1 MHGYMDEINKLTK
14 NNSKYLSGGGTNV
27 EMDGVQACAYAR
39 IRYTTGDDY
48 KRTERQRTVLTA
60 MVQKAQKANLTTINS
75 LIDELFGDIKTSFSN
90 TELIS
95 LAAKV
100 FNYSLGETIGFPF
113 EKNTTTLGNKGSVV
127 VPCDLESNVKQ
138 LHVFLYDDNEYAPT
152 DTVKNNSAQIVNDTG
167 FSSGR
172 RILMKADLII
182 PTYRPDDTFCLLLQ
196 KLQEQTFV
204 VHRVIILNT
213 EEKLWKEAVEKY
225 PIEQSLCGLP
235 CEYTLYHISKE
246 MFDHGGTRMCGV
258 KHSDADIVIFMT
270 QDAVPADK
278 NLVANLVKGLEEKD
292 TAVCYARQLPNENC
306 RIVERYTRS
315 FNYPDESRKKG
326 KADIEEMG
334 IKTFFCSDVCA
345 AYREDTVF
353 INLADS
359 NHRLF
364 LMKICFLPQK
374 RVFAGYYV
382 KYEAE
387 AKVIHSHNYTVRQQF
402 HRNFDLAV
410 SQTMHPEIFEQISS
424 EAEGMKLVKSTM
436 KYLCSIGKPYL
447 IFELGIQCVGKY
459 AGYRLGKRYKKLSRK
474 QILKCTMSPEYWKR
488 LWNQEVSDGNR

>member
-1 MHGYMDEINKLTK
+1 
-14 NNSKYLSGGGTNV
+14 
-27 EMDGVQACAYAR
+27 
-39 IRYTTGDDY
+39 
-48 KRTERQRTVLTA
+48 
-60 MVQKAQKANLTTINS
+60 
-75 LIDELFGDIKTSFSN
+75 
-90 TELIS
+90 
-95 LAAKV
+95 
-100 FNYSLGETIGFPF
+100 
-113 EKNTTTLGNKGSVV
+113 
-127 VPCDLESNVKQ
+127 
-138 LHVFLYDDNEYAPT
+138 
-152 DTVKNNSAQIVNDTG
+152 
-167 FSSGR
+167 
-172 RILMKADLII
+172 MKADLII

-306 RIVERYTRS
+306 SIVERYTRS

-326 KADIEEMG
+326 KKWGSRRFSVPMYVRLTEWI
-334 IKTFFCSDVCA
+334 C
-345 AYREDTVF
+345 F

-374 RVFAGYYV
+374 
-382 KYEAE
+382 
-387 AKVIHSHNYTVRQQF
+387 QF
-402 HRNFDLAV
+402 LRDI
-410 SQTMHPEIFEQISS
+410 M
-424 EAEGMKLVKSTM
+424 
-436 KYLCSIGKPYL
+436 
-447 IFELGIQCVGKY
+447 
-459 AGYRLGKRYKKLSRK
+459 
-474 QILKCTMSPEYWKR
+474 
-488 LWNQEVSDGNR
+488 

>member
-1 MHGYMDEINKLTK
+1 
-14 NNSKYLSGGGTNV
+14 
-27 EMDGVQACAYAR
+27 
-39 IRYTTGDDY
+39 
-48 KRTERQRTVLTA
+48 
-60 MVQKAQKANLTTINS
+60 
-75 LIDELFGDIKTSFSN
+75 
-90 TELIS
+90 
-95 LAAKV
+95 
-100 FNYSLGETIGFPF
+100 
-113 EKNTTTLGNKGSVV
+113 
-127 VPCDLESNVKQ
+127 
-138 LHVFLYDDNEYAPT
+138 
-152 DTVKNNSAQIVNDTG
+152 
-167 FSSGR
+167 
-172 RILMKADLII
+172 MKADLII

-345 AYREDTVF
+345 AYRVDLFHKLGGFESPVIFNEDMF
-353 INLADS
+353 FAA
-359 NHRLF
+359 
-364 LMKICFLPQK
+364 KA
-374 RVFAGYYV
+374 VFAGYYV

-387 AKVIHSHNYTVRQQF
+387 AKVIHSHNYTAVEYLR
-402 HRNFDLAV
+402 RNFDLGV
-410 SQTMHPEIFEQISS
+410 SQADHPEVFSGVSS
-424 EAEGMKLVKSTM
+424 EGEGVKLVKATAAKLKEMGKAQLIPKLVWVSAF
-436 KYLCSIGKPYL
+436 KYM
-447 IFELGIQCVGKY
+447 
-459 AGYRLGKRYKKLSRK
+459 GYRLGKSY
-474 QILKCTMSPEYWKR
+474 KR
-488 LWNQEVSDGNR
+488 LPERWIRRLTMNQAYWT